1 MAIKYQFTRGATMRR
16 EEMEAWFTII
26 VTKANLKIGERERDW
41 MMSVTAPIKVSPS
54 ALLFSIDLLNF
65 HSK

>member
-1 MAIKYQFTRGATMRR
+1 
-16 EEMEAWFTII
+16 MEAWFTII